1 MQSNQF
7 GDLLRQARHDRKLGQ
22 SALAGKLGFS
32 ARYISRLEAG
42 GSLPSLPTFVALWQV
57 LGFDPN
63 ALIHVLINALG
74 LHSRK
79 IPQRLMVKQPVETT
93 HAVHG
98 KHIIFGAFLT
108 QARLALQLTQEAV
121 AFAAH
126 IGANFV
132 RRIEVGYQLPA
143 LRTFARLC
151 DCLRFDVDEALEAI
165 ISEPSS
171 EPYAAFGQI
180 ITAARR
186 KSEIEPVALAGVLG
200 CKPLTYA
207 RIESGAE
214 LPTLRMLA
222 RLHHKLAL
230 NGNKVLRAVW
240 FADARE
246 AV

>member
-63 ALIHVLINALG
+63 ALIHVLINA
-74 LHSRK
+74 SRK

-98 KHIIFGAFLT
+98 KHIIFGVFLT

-151 DCLRFDVDEALEAI
+151 HYLQFDVNEAFEAI
-165 ISEPSS
+165 TSEPSS

-200 CKPLTYA
+200 CHPLTYA